1 MKTFFGEHH
10 DFGTEFI
17 GTGIKKK
24 TLTQKRNCESC
35 VALYLI
41 YKSALRK
48 LRCASLISETRC
60 ALVRCASFNIK
71 DVLRCASLISKTHCA
86 LVRYAL
92 LIYGKMPPL
101 LILSFYMLCTLLN
114 LSGETVYYDNFNKL
128 LFLNLYF
135 DNYRYFST

>member
-1 MKTFFGEHH
+1 M
-10 DFGTEFI
+10 
-17 GTGIKKK
+17 
-24 TLTQKRNCESC
+24 
-35 VALYLI
+35 I

-71 DVLRCASLISKTHCA
+71 DILRCASPISKTHCA
-86 LVRYAL
+86 LVRHVLLISKTSCALVRCAL